1 MDSIFK
7 NYFRENFASIF
18 EDELDTISITIFKIS
33 DRQITT
39 SRRSLGV

>member
-7 NYFRENFASIF
+7 NYFRGNFASIF
-18 EDELDTISITIFKIS
+18 KDELDTISITIFKIS
-33 DRQITT
+33 DRQSTT